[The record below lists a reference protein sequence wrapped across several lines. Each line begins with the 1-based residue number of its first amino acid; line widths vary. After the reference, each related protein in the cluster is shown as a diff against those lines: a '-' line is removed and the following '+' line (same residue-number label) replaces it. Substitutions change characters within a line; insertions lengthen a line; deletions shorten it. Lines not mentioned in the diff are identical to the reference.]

1 MTQIV
6 GNRSSGKTYKLMLEA
21 KEKHG
26 TIICSNPNAMSEK
39 AKAYGLTGIN
49 FMSYYDFLQ
58 SPAEDLGAYYIDEL
72 ELFAQYMTIRNN
84 MRGNFTGYTLSLE

>member
-6 GNRSSGKTYKLMLEA
+6 GNRSSGKTYKLMLYA
-21 KEKHG
+21 KENNG
-26 TIICSNPNAMSEK
+26 TIICSNSNAMREK

-58 SPAEDLGAYYIDEL
+58 SPTEDLGAYYIDEL
-72 ELFAQYMTIRNN
+72 ELFARYMTND